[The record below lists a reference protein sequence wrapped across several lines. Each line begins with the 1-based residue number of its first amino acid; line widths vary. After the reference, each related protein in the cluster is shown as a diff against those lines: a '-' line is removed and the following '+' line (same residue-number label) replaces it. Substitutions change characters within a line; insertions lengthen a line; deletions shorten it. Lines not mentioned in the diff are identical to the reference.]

1 MHLLSIECTHLAL
14 SAAVSNQGTL
24 TLRIGAE
31 WMKAAE
37 TLVPL
42 VHEALTESGVDR
54 TELDAVAVSSG
65 PGSFTALRI
74 GMAVAKGLAG
84 GLGIPLLPVPTLPAM
99 AAASLPFHQASHIVP
114 VIQSRKGE
122 YFYAA
127 LDRMALEK
135 GAFSDEVRKGSAED
149 IRSLA
154 GSFGRSAVVVGREIA
169 ELRDFLHAEDAGVL
183 EADFFTA
190 ASLSPYALM
199 RFREGHGALPG
210 DVEPEYRQMFVLHG
224 KKQ

>member
-1 MHLLSIECTHLAL
+1 MNLLSIECTHLAL
-14 SAAVSNQGTL
+14 SAAVSNRGVV
-24 TLRIGAE
+24 TLRTGAE

-42 VHEALTESGVDR
+42 VHEALTESGVQR
-54 TELDAVAVSSG
+54 SELDAVAVSSG
-65 PGSFTALRI
+65 PGSFTSLRI

-99 AAASLPFHQASHIVP
+99 AAASLAFHQAGYIVP

-122 YFYAA
+122 YFYAL
-127 LDRMALEK
+127 LDRTALEK
-135 GAFSDEVRKGSAED
+135 GVFSDEVLKGSAED
-149 IRSLA
+149 IRALA
-154 GSFGRSAVVVGREIA
+154 APFGRSAVVVGREITA
-169 ELRDFLHAEDAGVL
+169 LRDVPGGEDTGVL
-183 EADFFTA
+183 EADFFSA

-210 DVEPEYRQMFVLHG
+210 DVEPEYRQMFVMHG